1 MIWLSPCTRSVK
13 YCTYIC
19 RVYILHYNGMFIRLT
34 LPLFGAIGIGEIM
47 VWLRRYIVQWE
58 GYSLLMIV
66 CESMFWADK
75 SPEELCWLTK
85 LLLFLAGSAC
95 LITSFCSVFLFF
107 LTCCLLVSLS
117 FHLLLR
123 SFSFPLAKAV
133 LSAPNMH
140 TLSPSCCWSVR
151 LWCRH
156 WLIHLIR
163 VRPRGKWRWGRRDG
177 EQRRGEREG
186 DREAM
191 VTLLDSCGDW
201 LH

>member
-107 LTCCLLVSLS
+107 FNVLFIGFPLIPPLVAIVFLPSCKSRTQCPQHAYPEPKLLLIRPALVSPLIDS
-117 FHLLLR
+117 F
-123 SFSFPLAKAV
+123 
-133 LSAPNMH
+133 N
-140 TLSPSCCWSVR
+140 
-151 LWCRH
+151 
-156 WLIHLIR
+156 
-163 VRPRGKWRWGRRDG
+163 
-177 EQRRGEREG
+177 
-186 DREAM
+186 
-191 VTLLDSCGDW
+191 
-201 LH
+201 